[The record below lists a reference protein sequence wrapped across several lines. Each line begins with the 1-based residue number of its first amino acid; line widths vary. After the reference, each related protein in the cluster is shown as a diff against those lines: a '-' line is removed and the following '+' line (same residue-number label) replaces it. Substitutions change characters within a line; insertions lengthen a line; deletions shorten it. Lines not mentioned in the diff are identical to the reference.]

1 MDYKNV
7 STETLNRAANA
18 FAGVFEIA
26 RLPRRIF
33 DSVLDGF
40 FARSSLQP
48 NVVLE
53 SNSFEMLRNFVR
65 SNDAVSFQIQVGT
78 PVARNQDGITARVI
92 EERAFPRQPLTV
104 AQLKGRHLP
113 QPALRFLASLR
124 EAMGGVGQG

>member
-1 MDYKNV
+1 MRDCLKYLLAMPDT
-7 STETLNRAANA
+7 SLGGRALL
-18 FAGVFEIA
+18 E
-26 RLPRRIF
+26 
-33 DSVLDGF
+33 GF
-40 FARSSLQP
+40 FACSSLQP

-104 AQLKGRHLP
+104 AQLKGRHC
-113 QPALRFLASLR
+113 RSRRCGFLASRR
-124 EAMGGVGQG
+124 EAMGGAGQG

>member
-1 MDYKNV
+1 MRDCLKYPLAMPDT
-7 STETLNRAANA
+7 SLGGRALL
-18 FAGVFEIA
+18 E
-26 RLPRRIF
+26 
-33 DSVLDGF
+33 GF

-124 EAMGGVGQG
+124 EAMGGERG

>member
-1 MDYKNV
+1 MPDT
-7 STETLNRAANA
+7 SLGGRALL
-18 FAGVFEIA
+18 E
-26 RLPRRIF
+26 
-33 DSVLDGF
+33 GF
-40 FARSSLQP
+40 FARNSLQP

-53 SNSFEMLRNFVR
+53 SNSFEMLRNLVR
-65 SNDAVSFQIQVGT
+65 SNDAVSFQIQVDT

-124 EAMGGVGQG
+124 EAMGGAGQG